1 MRITLKTITF
11 KQSLALFAIVM
22 LNSCMATAQVKDH
35 QQNTA
40 ARDNSRSIAHMDPEF
55 LYLAASQAIESGNPS
70 LAIGFLKALTEKDQQ
85 AVLPRLQL
93 AELLLQ
99 SGRAGEAR
107 KHIKALLAMP
117 DVAAEYRNKVQL
129 LDVRMLVLDGKQDK
143 AISKLQNMLHD
154 TPAAYPLRLMLVRL
168 LTREKRFA
176 EAHRSIQ
183 NGLKLRLHPQLYHI
197 DAQLYIQQGKLGKAE
212 KSLKSLIKIE
222 PDAVGPVLMYSQLVL
237 RQKKPIKAENLLRH
251 FLVRHPESLSVSNA
265 LGRLLVDQGRSKEAT
280 RVYEDIAERSG
291 GNPDVLIALGLL
303 HFQQQSFA
311 KAAASFRKAL
321 KQRKDAR
328 ATFYLAA
335 SVESLG
341 DKDTARELYS
351 SLKKGDENFTAA
363 QLRMAALDLL
373 ANRNDAAIKSLH
385 NIIHDKP
392 NAGKAYALL
401 SAALMRKK
409 AFKQLIEETEPAL
422 ALSKVPTQLLF
433 NRAAAFE
440 GLKQFSQA
448 AGQIKQLFSIDPN
461 NIEALNFL
469 GYLYAEQGIR
479 LDEAEKLIRRALDK
493 RPDNGYYLDSLAWVH
508 FKRSEYT
515 KALLV
520 QRKAVDIVPDD
531 PIMREHLGDILWK
544 SGKTDEARSAW
555 KKAVQLGH
563 DSSHL
568 MQQKIAQGM

>member
-1 MRITLKTITF
+1 MRISLKHTCR
-11 KQSLALFAIVM
+11 QSGALFAIMM
-22 LNSCMATAQVKDH
+22 LSSCMATAQVKGH
-35 QQNTA
+35 QQHA
-40 ARDNSRSIAHMDPEF
+40 AASDNSRSISHMDPEF

-70 LAIGFLKALTEKDQQ
+70 LAIGFLKALVEQDEQ

-99 SGRAGEAR
+99 SGRADEAR
-107 KHIKALLAMP
+107 TYIKDLLSMP
-117 DVAAEYRNKVQL
+117 DIAAEYRNKVQL
-129 LDVRMLVLDGKQDK
+129 LNVRILVRDGKQDM
-143 AISKLQNMLHD
+143 AINKLQDMLRS
-154 TPAAYPLRLMLVRL
+154 TPDAYPLRLMLVRL
-168 LTREKRFA
+168 LSREKRFA

-183 NGLKLRLHPQLYHI
+183 DGLKSHLHPQLYHI

-237 RQKKPIKAENLLRH
+237 RQKKPVKAENLLRH
-251 FLVRHPESLSVSNA
+251 FLVRHPESLSANNA

-280 RVYEDIAERSG
+280 RVYEEIAERSG

-303 HFQQQSFA
+303 YFQQQSFA
-311 KAAASFRKAL
+311 KAATSFRKAL

-328 ATFYLAA
+328 AIFYLAA

-341 DKDTARELYS
+341 DKGAARKLYAK
-351 SLKKGDENFTAA
+351 LKQGDENFIAA
-363 QLRMAALDLL
+363 QLRMTALDLL
-373 ANRNDAAIKSLH
+373 ANRNDTAIKTLH
-385 NIIHDKP
+385 NIIRSNP
-392 NAGKAYALL
+392 NVSQAYTLL

-409 AFKQLIEETEPAL
+409 AYKQLIEETEPAL
-422 ALSKVPTQLLF
+422 ALSKIPTQLLF

-440 GLKQFSQA
+440 GLQQFNQA

-479 LDEAEKLIRRALDK
+479 LNEAEKLIRRALDK

-508 FKRSEYT
+508 FKRSEYA
-515 KALLV
+515 KALIV

-544 SGKTDEARSAW
+544 SGKTAEARSAW

-568 MQQKIAQGM
+568 MQQKIDQGM